1 MPEAQSAPAAVSPAF
16 PQGIEIFKPG
26 RHTDMAGQ
34 VHEFSGADVRRMAA
48 AYNPAQREA
57 PLCVGH
63 PEHNLP
69 AYGYVRG
76 LSVNAAGRL
85 VMDTHQVAPRFAEW
99 VKSGA
104 YKKRSAS
111 FYPPDHPSNPAPG
124 AWYLRHVGFLGAQ
137 PPAVAG
143 LADIQFADGDEQGWV
158 AFAESNDAGCPT
170 PCCPTSRCPLL
181 QSGEQ
186 ACQPNP
192 VTTQEDCSMTDT
204 EKAELE
210 RQLQAAKDEAA
221 AAQAKLAAAAAER
234 DAAQA
239 QAASFA
245 EKAKAERLAAFT
257 AFAEAQIKTGALLP
271 KDKVLAVTALE
282 ALSATQPV
290 AFAEGDTTRKVSLAG
305 WLQELIAG
313 TKPAV
318 HFGEFA
324 PRRALPGIAAPG
336 GSDADIDRAAKQ
348 YAAQHKVSYADALT
362 AVVSFDA

>member
-1 MPEAQSAPAAVSPAF
+1 MPKAQPALPAASPAL

-34 VHEFSGADVRRMAA
+34 VHEFSAADVRRMAA

-85 VMDTHQVAPRFAEW
+85 TMDTYQVAPQFAEW

-143 LADIQFADGDEQGWV
+143 LADIQFSDDGAGV
-158 AFAESNDAGCPT
+158 IAFAEVNEAPTLPPESIQTTPTTTRKDSSMSDA
-170 PCCPTSRCPLL
+170 
-181 QSGEQ
+181 
-186 ACQPNP
+186 
-192 VTTQEDCSMTDT
+192 
-204 EKAELE
+204 EKAEKADYK
-210 RQLQAAKDEAA
+210 RQLQEAKDEAA
-221 AAQAKLAAAAAER
+221 AARAQLAAATAER

-245 EKAKAERLAAFT
+245 ESARAERLAAFT

-290 AFAEGDTTRKVSLAG
+290 AFAEGDTTRKVSLSG

-324 PRRALPGIAAPG
+324 PRRALPGGTAPAN
-336 GSDADIDRAAKQ
+336 SDAEIDRAAKQ
-348 YAAQHKVSYADALT
+348 YAAQHKVSYADALA
-362 AVVSFDA
+362 AVVSFAD